1 MALSR
6 FPITMSRMNTIV
18 DSERTTSKLTLP
30 AMPTARR
37 CQVFSIRN
45 HADSFM
51 AGNTKYPRRYQL
63 MGDEFPEH
71 IRELFAVRAI
81 RYSPKVNRFIDRI
94 RVDDNEGAHDELD
107 ADYEQFGRR
116 EAEAI
121 IIARAEFLKN
131 NLQLLDGD
139 FSIFPKEDSRPKTSR
154 VELTIKNHDESA
166 NTKKQAGQPFGNG
179 SNIG

>member
-1 MALSR
+1 
-6 FPITMSRMNTIV
+6 
-18 DSERTTSKLTLP
+18 
-30 AMPTARR
+30 
-37 CQVFSIRN
+37 
-45 HADSFM
+45 
-51 AGNTKYPRRYQL
+51 

-94 RVDDNEGAHDELD
+94 RADDNEGAHDELD

-139 FSIFPKEDSRPKTSR
+139 AETVPVGEPRTSSQHAAA
-154 VELTIKNHDESA
+154 EPT
-166 NTKKQAGQPFGNG
+166 QAV
-179 SNIG
+179 